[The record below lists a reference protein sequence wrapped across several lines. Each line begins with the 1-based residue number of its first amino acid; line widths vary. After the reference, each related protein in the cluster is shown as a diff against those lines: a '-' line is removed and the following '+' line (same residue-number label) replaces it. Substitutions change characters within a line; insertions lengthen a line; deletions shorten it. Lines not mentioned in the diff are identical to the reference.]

1 MPRSVSGA
9 PPPRNRDEIKPSLL
23 RPPER
28 FFPSTSDFSGRSR
41 VISSRETE
49 VVKRR
54 VGVVGLYFFIGMVK
68 CSPLNL
74 GVFRHLLAGLQR
86 DVRFL
91 PIRTITGGSPVAAQ
105 FTNLVRRSP
114 VSHFHLEQLLHCGFH
129 HSF

>member
-1 MPRSVSGA
+1 MGAVWWGSFSREAPLGGVPVLSGLKLMTGYAGLA
-9 PPPRNRDEIKPSLL
+9 PPPRNRDEIRPSLL

-28 FFPSTSDFSGRSR
+28 FLPSTSDFSGRSR

-91 PIRTITGGSPVAAQ
+91 PIRTITGGSP
-105 FTNLVRRSP
+105 
-114 VSHFHLEQLLHCGFH
+114 
-129 HSF
+129 